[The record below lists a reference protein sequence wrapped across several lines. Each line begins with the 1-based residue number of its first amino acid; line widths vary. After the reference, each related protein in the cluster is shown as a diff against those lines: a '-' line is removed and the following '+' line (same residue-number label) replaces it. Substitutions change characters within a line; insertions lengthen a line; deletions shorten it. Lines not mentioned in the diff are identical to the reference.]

1 MDWLK
6 KHAKKLKKVAMAAAI
21 GAALY
26 NAQKIGQLPA
36 KAKALESKK
45 QSSDPRYQYHD
56 FGTQRP
62 EWTDPNLHRPTLD
75 GGRKRKTAVKRKAV
89 VKRKTAVKRKIKK

>member
-6 KHAKKLKKVAMAAAI
+6 KHAKKLKKIAMAAAI
-21 GAALY
+21 GGLLY
-26 NAQKIGQLPA
+26 NAQKVGQLPA

-45 QSSDPRYQYHD
+45 PKSDPRYQYHD

-75 GGRKRKTAVKRKAV
+75 GGRKRKAAVKRKTP